1 MSLKSEQGKEQLLN
15 FYYGPSFSKVA
26 DKIHYVCKSEVNQL
40 GFINKFLG
48 KILKG
53 ELNPNQAKLN
63 LDNSQ
68 LFDASQITIIL
79 SILTTDVLDPL
90 KEAMNAVYNS
100 EPNSIGDIKAESVPP
115 MMNPTEKPIEIQQ
128 TITSTPQTVE
138 TVSDPLD
145 MFDKAKRD
153 LGPKIETPNIQTK
166 PFNITEIKE
175 KISAIETDQA
185 INSLRVNKAAILEDS
200 SATNLKFQDNQS
212 VERLSS
218 LLKAKAETPNQEDLN
233 LYVPTPEEKVDDLKP
248 LNPIETGND
257 IDGLKESIQEEM
269 INPVVLPA
277 ALVNSAATEPKSSTM
292 AENIAQSHLKFVQTE
307 QQGISAEKSYSK
319 LLGAMAMKPK
329 NQPPIVGKLRET
341 FEHPERY
348 TVPQEPSRP
357 KPRKYAVANNDSSN
371 ISVISS
377 KEQSSNISTNAIM
390 QEEVED
396 DIINLAK
403 NISKKINIPAPSEEL
418 QGPIVYSKQTPKTN
432 DPFANVTLDKK
443 DSSNKNSNIID
454 LS

>member
-1 MSLKSEQGKEQLLN
+1 MSLALNTEMEKLLS
-15 FYYGPSFSKVA
+15 FYYSPSFVKVVE
-26 DKIHYVCKSEVNQL
+26 KILYVCKTNEGQKPVITRL
-40 GFINKFLG
+40 IGE
-48 KILKG
+48 ILRG
-53 ELNPNQAKLN
+53 ELNPSQAKIN
-63 LDNSQ
+63 LENSQ
-68 LFDASQITIIL
+68 LFDASQITVIL

-90 KEAMNAVYNS
+90 KEALDAVYN
-100 EPNSIGDIKAESVPP
+100 D
-115 MMNPTEKPIEIQQ
+115 NPSNVNNVTVKPIPLVSVEKSIEDQQ
-128 TITSTPQTVE
+128 AITPVTQTVE

-153 LGPKIETPNIQTK
+153 VGPIGTQNIQTSL
-166 PFNITEIKE
+166 PATNEIKE
-175 KISAIETDQA
+175 NIPPVETDQTV
-185 INSLRVNKAAILEDS
+185 NSLRVNKAAILEDS

-212 VERLSS
+212 VERLSG

-257 IDGLKESIQEEM
+257 IDGLKESAQEEI
-269 INPVVLPA
+269 INPVILPA
-277 ALVNSAATEPKSSTM
+277 ALVNSAATEPKSSSM
-292 AENIAQSHLKFVQTE
+292 SENIAQSHLKFAQTE
-307 QQGISAEKSYSK
+307 QQGISVEKSYSK
-319 LLGAMAMKPK
+319 LLGAMTMKPK

-348 TVPQEPSRP
+348 TVAQEPSRP
-357 KPRKYAVANNDSSN
+357 KPRKYAASNKDSSN

-403 NISKKINIPAPSEEL
+403 NISKKINIPTPSEEP
-418 QGPIVYSKQTPKTN
+418 QGPIVYSKQIPKTN
-432 DPFANVTLDKK
+432 DPFASVTLDKK

>member
-53 ELNPNQAKLN
+53 ELSPNQAKLT

-79 SILTTDVLDPL
+79 SILTTDILDPL
-90 KEAMNAVYNS
+90 KEAMDAVYNS
-100 EPNSIGDIKAESVPP
+100 EPNSVGDIKTESVPP
-115 MMNPTEKPIEIQQ
+115 VLNSTEKPIEIQQ
-128 TITSTPQTVE
+128 TITPVAQQVE

-153 LGPKIETPNIQTK
+153 VGPVGIQNIQTSI
-166 PFNITEIKE
+166 PATNEIKE
-175 KISAIETDQA
+175 NIPTVETDRTV
-185 INSLRVNKAAILEDS
+185 NSLRVNKAAILEDS

-233 LYVPTPEEKVDDLKP
+233 LYVPTPEEKIDDLKP

-257 IDGLKESIQEEM
+257 IDGLKESAQEEI
-269 INPVVLPA
+269 INPVALPA
-277 ALVNSAATEPKSSTM
+277 ALINSAATEPKSSTM
-292 AENIAQSHLKFVQTE
+292 AENIAQSHLKFAQTE

-348 TVPQEPSRP
+348 TVAQEPSRP
-357 KPRKYAVANNDSSN
+357 KPRKYAVVNKDLSN

-377 KEQSSNISTNAIM
+377 QEQSSNISTNAIM

-403 NISKKINIPAPSEEL
+403 NISKKINVPAPSEEP

-432 DPFANVTLDKK
+432 DPFASVTLDKK

>member
-1 MSLKSEQGKEQLLN
+1 MPLKSAQGKEQLLD
-15 FYYGPSFSKVA
+15 FYYGSSFSKVA

-40 GFINKFLG
+40 VFINKFLG
-48 KILKG
+48 EILKG
-53 ELNPNQAKLN
+53 ELNPNQAKVT

-68 LFDASQITIIL
+68 LFDASQITVIL
-79 SILTTDVLDPL
+79 SIISTDVLDPL
-90 KEAMNAVYNS
+90 KEALETVYSNQ
-100 EPNSIGDIKAESVPP
+100 PNSVGGSIKKESVPSD
-115 MMNPTEKPIEIQQ
+115 NTEKPIKIQQ
-128 TITSTPQTVE
+128 TIISASQPVE
-138 TVSDPLD
+138 TISDPLD
-145 MFDKAKRD
+145 IFDKAKRD
-153 LGPKIETPNIQTK
+153 MGSKIGTQNIQENPIATK
-166 PFNITEIKE
+166 EMNANITTV
-175 KISAIETDQA
+175 ETNQNV
-185 INSLRVNKAAILEDS
+185 NSLRVNKAAILEDS

-257 IDGLKESIQEEM
+257 IDGLKESAQEEI
-269 INPVVLPA
+269 INPVALPA
-277 ALVNSAATEPKSSTM
+277 ALINSAATEPKSSTM
-292 AENIAQSHLKFVQTE
+292 AENIAQSHLKFAQSE

-329 NQPPIVGKLRET
+329 NQPPIVGKLKET

-348 TVPQEPSRP
+348 TVAQEPSRP
-357 KPRKYAVANNDSSN
+357 KPRKYAVSNKDSSN

-403 NISKKINIPAPSEEL
+403 NISKKIDVPASSEEP
-418 QGPIVYSKQTPKTN
+418 QGPIVYSKQVPKTN
-432 DPFANVTLDKK
+432 DPFASVTLDKK

>member
-48 KILKG
+48 KILKS
-53 ELNPNQAKLN
+53 ELNPNQAKLT

-90 KEAMNAVYNS
+90 KEAMDAVYNN
-100 EPNSIGDIKAESVPP
+100 EPNSIGDIKKESVPP
-115 MMNPTEKPIEIQQ
+115 VLNSTEKPIEIQQ
-128 TITSTPQTVE
+128 TITPVPQAVE

-153 LGPKIETPNIQTK
+153 IEPKIGTQNIQASPIAT
-166 PFNITEIKE
+166 NEIKE
-175 KISAIETDQA
+175 NISAVETDQT

-269 INPVVLPA
+269 INPVALPA
-277 ALVNSAATEPKSSTM
+277 ALVNSAATEPKSSTI
-292 AENIAQSHLKFVQTE
+292 AENIAQSHLKFAQSE
-307 QQGISAEKSYSK
+307 QQGISVEKSYSK

-329 NQPPIVGKLRET
+329 NQPPIVGKLKET

-348 TVPQEPSRP
+348 TVAQESSRP
-357 KPRKYAVANNDSSN
+357 KPRKYAVANKDSSN

-403 NISKKINIPAPSEEL
+403 NISKKINIPAPSEEP

-432 DPFANVTLDKK
+432 DPFASVTLDKK